1 MQQDPNSRPATGYPY
16 PYPPQQPANGYP
28 PNAGTAY
35 PYQNHNPYY
44 VPLQPPSL
52 RAVLIFTAVLLLP
65 ILSIF
70 FIFLIIVR
78 PQSPTVY
85 LNSLS
90 VSNFTVSD
98 NRLSGK
104 WDLRLQFQN
113 PNSKM
118 SLHYDDVLCTLY
130 RGRETLSE
138 TRLQPFDLGTKDQA
152 PFNATLS
159 VSGTYV
165 DGRVV
170 DSIGKERAEK
180 GSVEF
185 DLRVVSLVTFRYGV
199 YTGRSSETVFCDD
212 VAVGVGGNISSGNMV
227 GPAMRCKRENGR
239 FLHCSAGETL
249 IDQPKLLENLLQ
261 RDESTRADG
270 RNFRDRAGFIAE
282 HGTSAA

>member
-1 MQQDPNSRPATGYPY
+1 MQQDPNSRPAPGYPY
-16 PYPPQQPANGYP
+16 PYPPPQPANGYP
-28 PNAGTAY
+28 PNPGTAY
-35 PYQNHNPYY
+35 PYQNHNPSYY
-44 VPLQPPSL
+44 PPPPQPPSP
-52 RAVLIFTAVLLLP
+52 RAVLIRRLFTAFTVLLL
-65 ILSIF
+65 ILGIILFIF
-70 FIFLIIVR
+70 FIVVR
-78 PQSPTVY
+78 PQPPTVY

-90 VSNFTVSD
+90 VSNFTVAD
-98 NRLSGK
+98 NRLTGK

-118 SLHYDDVLCTLY
+118 SLHYDDVLCTLH

-185 DLRVVSLVTFRYGV
+185 DLRVDSLVTFRYGV
-199 YTGRSSETVFCDD
+199 YRRRRYVTVFCDD
-212 VAVGVGGNISSGNMV
+212 VAVGVGGNSTSGNMV
-227 GPAMRCKRENGR
+227 GLGMRCK
-239 FLHCSAGETL
+239 
-249 IDQPKLLENLLQ
+249 PY
-261 RDESTRADG
+261 
-270 RNFRDRAGFIAE
+270 
-282 HGTSAA
+282 